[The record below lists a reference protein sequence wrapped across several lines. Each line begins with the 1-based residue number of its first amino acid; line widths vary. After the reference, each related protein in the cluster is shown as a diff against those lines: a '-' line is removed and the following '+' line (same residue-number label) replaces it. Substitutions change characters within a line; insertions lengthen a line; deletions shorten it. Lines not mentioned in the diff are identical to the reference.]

1 MPVVTIDMWEGRTKE
16 QKKELASVIT
26 NAMVEI
32 AKTTPEHVNIIFRDV
47 KKEDW
52 AIGGQLSSES

>member
-16 QKKELASVIT
+16 QKAAVARAIT
-26 NAMVEI
+26 DALVDI